1 MVFPFYW
8 HYWSPTSDFKL
19 VLNVSWSSEGDARSF
34 GFWPLLYAS
43 NKFGWAVPFLLTFNV
58 GDSKIGN
65 QYGALLGLYWWKR
78 SQKGA
83 IDFGLVPPY
92 VSSRDAAHA
101 FTWVAPLNFYWRN
114 GQDSSL
120 LALPLFYKN
129 EHRGG
134 NSVYTWLGYSRREG
148 REQSGSALW
157 LYWFGR
163 DDANKSRYDVLFPLL
178 WSFRGA
184 DSSSTVLFPLIWSF
198 SGPKTNTTVAGL
210 FIHRR
215 NDAFYA
221 NVLFP
226 VWWSVGDDATGRG
239 FKAFIPLFVW
249 KRDFKARTSSLFTAA
264 GGYSKDETNGTLG
277 GLIWPVL
284 TFWYRDPTSSTRV
297 ITPLYVSHWSKTE
310 HSMTRWVALLFYQR
324 EDPAGSTTMFFPFVW
339 RFKDAA
345 TGATATVTP
354 LGGHRSGPRD
364 DTTVVLTVFWRT
376 YKPGGWS
383 AGLFPLLFFGNKPSG
398 RHAVVF
404 PLFWHLASETEST
417 TTLVPLFYWHRDRDG
432 YAFGTPLLFLGNDR
446 GDSYA
451 IQFPLIWHFAS
462 ERRGTSTTVV
472 PVGYYH
478 KDPDGWSLG
487 VGPLVPLLFARS
499 GKTRSHFALVPLIW
513 HFADRTAD
521 RTTTVVGP
529 YWHRRWGNE
538 TTDGLFPLLYYR
550 RGARPGGS
558 DETSFTFFPL
568 VHYRRDAHTS
578 VFVTPLGATAR
589 GPERSGGFLGPY
601 FWYDDKERSLRF
613 IPFLHIDVT
622 DHATG
627 ERTRQY
633 GPWFQ
638 VDAPKNSAR
647 ALIPLFARYK
657 NEQETGTWVLPTFFR
672 MRRNNG
678 DRVDALLPLYWRS
691 AFGDRRTTLIGLY
704 YDRTAP
710 GVHNFGFAPLFFYA
724 RNPER
729 TITVIPPLL
738 TVRRDEGNGEKVW
751 QWTLLYAHKHD
762 RDTSL
767 TTVFPLFW
775 SYKREGRTTAVG
787 FPLYWH
793 VADEKENR
801 SWTYVAPLA
810 FWSRSGTWRTRGILT
825 AWYTRDSASGYA
837 SQAFLPLFYQA
848 SGPDHFSLL
857 TLVGGYRHSGPS
869 RLWYLTPLVWSTD
882 SPTSSF
888 SMVFPLWFRRTD
900 KMAETTTTVA
910 PLPFL
915 YVSRTTPA
923 TRFQTTLGLY
933 WHYRDIASSTRVVLP
948 LFYDVHE
955 YQVSRTTAV
964 FPLFVRRHIAAE
976 ERTYWVSPFFY
987 SHTSPTY
994 STTFGFPLVFVPLY
1008 WDIRRGDNRTTAV
1021 LPLFYKWRRPSYQST
1036 LVVPFYYHQEGLR
1049 PDGTPD
1055 GTDHRFVGVVLP
1067 VYESAVK
1074 RPGDFMWRLLLGLVG
1089 GERIGHHRYLRLFW
1103 FFDVEL
1109 ESAPKA
1115 QTAWYS
1121 KPAPAPRKMAARGLD
1136 VAGF

>member
-1 MVFPFYW
+1 M
-8 HYWSPTSDFKL
+8 
-19 VLNVSWSSEGDARSF
+19 
-34 GFWPLLYAS
+34 
-43 NKFGWAVPFLLTFNV
+43 LTF
-58 GDSKIGN
+58 
-65 QYGALLGLYWWKR
+65 
-78 SQKGA
+78 
-83 IDFGLVPPY
+83 
-92 VSSRDAAHA
+92 
-101 FTWVAPLNFYWRN
+101 FYR
-114 GQDSSL
+114 
-120 LALPLFYKN
+120 A
-129 EHRGG
+129 
-134 NSVYTWLGYSRREG
+134 
-148 REQSGSALW
+148 
-157 LYWFGR
+157 
-163 DDANKSRYDVLFPLL
+163 
-178 WSFRGA
+178 
-184 DSSSTVLFPLIWSF
+184 
-198 SGPKTNTTVAGL
+198 
-210 FIHRR
+210 
-215 NDAFYA
+215 
-221 NVLFP
+221 
-226 VWWSVGDDATGRG
+226 
-239 FKAFIPLFVW
+239 
-249 KRDFKARTSSLFTAA
+249 
-264 GGYSKDETNGTLG
+264 
-277 GLIWPVL
+277 
-284 TFWYRDPTSSTRV
+284 
-297 ITPLYVSHWSKTE
+297 
-310 HSMTRWVALLFYQR
+310 
-324 EDPAGSTTMFFPFVW
+324 
-339 RFKDAA
+339 
-345 TGATATVTP
+345 
-354 LGGHRSGPRD
+354 
-364 DTTVVLTVFWRT
+364 
-376 YKPGGWS
+376 YKPSGYS
-383 AGLFPLLFFGNKPSG
+383 AGLFPLLFWGNKPSG
-398 RHAVVF
+398 SHAVVF
-404 PLFWHLASETEST
+404 PLFWHFASETEST

-432 YAFGTPLLFLGNDR
+432 YAFGTPLLFMGNDR

-478 KDPDGWSLG
+478 KDPDGWSMG

-558 DETSFTFFPL
+558 DETSFTLFPL
-568 VHYRRDAHTS
+568 VHYRRDAQTS
-578 VFVTPLGATAR
+578 VFVTPLGASAR

-633 GPWFQ
+633 GLWFQ
-638 VDAPKNSAR
+638 VDAPRNSAR
-647 ALIPLFARYK
+647 ALIPLFARYT

-691 AFGDRRTTLIGLY
+691 AFGDRRTTQVGPYLRPDSAGRAQLRLRAAVLLRAQSGAHHHGHPTAA
-704 YDRTAP
+704 DGPARRKQRRESLAVELPLRPQARPRQQPDHGVSAVLVVQERRPAPPRSGSRCTGTSPTRT
-710 GVHNFGFAPLFFYA
+710 
-724 RNPER
+724 
-729 TITVIPPLL
+729 
-738 TVRRDEGNGEKVW
+738 
-751 QWTLLYAHKHD
+751 
-762 RDTSL
+762 
-767 TTVFPLFW
+767 
-775 SYKREGRTTAVG
+775 
-787 FPLYWH
+787 
-793 VADEKENR
+793 ENR

-848 SGPDHFSLL
+848 SGPDHFALL
-857 TLVGGYRHSGPS
+857 TLLGGYRRSGPS
-869 RLWYLTPLVWSTD
+869 RLWYATPLVWSTD

-910 PLPFL
+910 PPPFL

-923 TRFQTTLGLY
+923 TRFQTTLGVY

-964 FPLFVRRHIAAE
+964 FPLFVRHHIAAE
-976 ERTYWVSPFFY
+976 ERHLLGV
-987 SHTSPTY
+987 
-994 STTFGFPLVFVPLY
+994 
-1008 WDIRRGDNRTTAV
+1008 AV
-1021 LPLFYKWRRPSYQST
+1021 LLQPHQPDLQHHVRVSAGVRAAVLGHQARRQSHDGGAAAV
-1036 LVVPFYYHQEGLR
+1036 LQVAASELPVDAGGSVLLPPGR
-1049 PDGTPD
+1049 PAPDGTPD

-1109 ESAPKA
+1109 EPAPKT